1 MPGSRSRG
9 LKSWPCWTQSATTAT
24 PQRFR
29 WLRCFMTW
37 GKATYLTGDEVDE
50 GDEGK
55 QDDDDESMPEEEVV
69 VLHEAYVVQETTK
82 AKYREVA
89 KASGVDPRVVQ
100 DNRPCIKDNKQ
111 ALEDRVS

>member
-1 MPGSRSRG
+1 M
-9 LKSWPCWTQSATTAT
+9 
-24 PQRFR
+24 
-29 WLRCFMTW
+29 
-37 GKATYLTGDEVDE
+37 TGDEVDE